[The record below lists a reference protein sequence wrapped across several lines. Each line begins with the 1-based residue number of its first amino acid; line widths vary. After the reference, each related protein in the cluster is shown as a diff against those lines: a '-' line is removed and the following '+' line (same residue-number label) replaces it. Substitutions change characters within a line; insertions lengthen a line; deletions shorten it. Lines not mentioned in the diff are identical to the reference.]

1 MDYRLDAQGCLEA
14 VVWALPEQVEAMQL
28 YGDVWIQD
36 NTCKTLAANRP
47 FFAIVGV
54 DGNSR
59 YCLCVSGFAS
69 AHFTQSDPSLCN
81 RTRLLVQGVLK
92 DESGEQ
98 FLWALTAVKRLCQNR
113 LPESIFT
120 DADPAAELALNT
132 LFPSCGKYR

>member
-1 MDYRLDAQGCLEA
+1 
-14 VVWALPEQVEAMQL
+14 MQL

-59 YCLCVSGFAS
+59 YCLFAS
-69 AHFTQSDPSLCN
+69 ANLVFAPAHITLHTSLTAFYFD

-92 DESGEQ
+92 DESAEQ
-98 FLWALTAVKRLCQNR
+98 FLWALAAVKRLCQDR

-132 LFPSCGKYR
+132 LFPGCGKYR